1 MIKKLLIFSLVLV
14 GMVTLSAC
22 KTDDGPTD
30 LEKLGEAM
38 ADLDIALE
46 VSDDIVFV
54 DSGLHDVVITWVSD
68 NTDVIANDGTVTR
81 PLFTEGNVTVTVTA
95 SLTIGE
101 DTLTKIFSVTV
112 LKIAVIS
119 EAEQVAIAQGKL
131 LLSFDTLVVSDM
143 ILPVEVVE
151 DEFTATV
158 TWSSSDTSIIA
169 NDGTITRPAIG
180 EGNIIVTLTATLTVG
195 TETLTKTFE
204 VTVKEDDPSNLLTI
218 LQMKTSATEDDI
230 VELEGIVISILD
242 GDYYQGYYLYDGTG
256 IIYVFT
262 GTSIPTEIVVG
273 AVLYIKGTFDIYYDA
288 PQVIDVSKTE
298 VGTGTYGYPT
308 PVETTIAA
316 IAAVS
321 SDIPTEDYY
330 NYYSV
335 TGTITFIGDAYY
347 LVDGTD
353 KLEFGVY
360 TDITDIIALVGKTV
374 TMPIVFHTFRTDIS
388 THRVIFI
395 DDTADIVEETLTE
408 AEALAVDVA
417 VAISS
422 MPGMASTDITFP
434 ATGLNGTTFSGWTSS
449 DTDVFADDGTF
460 VARGVTLVTITFT
473 GTAVNGS
480 ESTSIVFEVV
490 VPLLYTVEEALLLA
504 DDALL
509 EVTGVVYDLMYYGA
523 FIHAD
528 GEYIFVYGKTL
539 IDELTIGDEITVLG
553 YIDIYTGL
561 QQVRFDNY
569 TVGLTAQTTPT
580 AEVMSLGALAHGL
593 VPKGTV
599 ATVTV
604 TLELR
609 ADGDNTDT
617 FLIDSAGTEFEIYYR
632 SNVSELTTF
641 DGLVIT
647 LDVIYYNNYNIL
659 FSGVAGDVVSGVT
672 ITDAMMAA
680 DIAAWIDLGD
690 IDNVAA
696 DLTLPDTH
704 DTLTSTI
711 TWASSDVAVGV
722 DGVIVA
728 VAGSDT
734 VVTLTATVTVGLIV
748 VTRDIVVTVLD
759 ANGATPISVADAI
772 LAADYESILVQG
784 IITAEYGSSTFVIQD
799 ADGVAA
805 ITTYDY
811 GFFADEGLAIGD
823 EIIVRAD
830 RETYNGLNEL
840 TDLVLIEVVSTGNAF
855 PEITGVTVALL
866 VADMNGGT
874 YVYQGQNFE
883 LTGLIV
889 VSLDDGHGAITVKDD
904 LGNEIKFSG
913 YLVPYATALW
923 AVDDVVDLSVTGWD
937 VNYSVVRVQ
946 VYAYPTIT
954 DAQTV
959 EAAGFNLDVATTVT
973 ETMELPLLDEIFG
986 AAITWET
993 SDAAFITTAGVVV
1006 RPAIGEANATVTLT
1020 ATLTVGT
1027 ETVDK
1032 VFVVTVVAIPE
1043 PWVAVGTEIF
1053 ISEYI
1058 EGSSNNKALELFNPT
1073 ADPITLTGYVLN
1085 AYNNGSLT
1093 VSNTL
1098 DLSSYTIGA
1107 GQTLVIY
1114 NSGAVAGITDV
1125 GDISSAVT
1133 YFNGDDAI
1141 TLEKN
1146 GVIIDIIGVVGTDPG
1161 SNWPVLTGSTG
1172 EHTLV
1177 RAESVTGPNT
1187 TFTENEWVVY
1197 DQDTIIYLG
1206 EHTVVPAP

>member
-1 MIKKLLIFSLVLV
+1 MTIIKKLFALTLVLV
-14 GMVTLSAC
+14 IGLTLVGC
-22 KTDDGPTD
+22 GNDDDDGPTD
-30 LEKLGEAM
+30 LEMITEAL
-38 ADLDIALE
+38 ADIELPAETTSNL
-46 VSDDIVFV
+46 VLVTT
-54 DSGLHDVVITWVSD
+54 GLHDAEVTWTSSD
-68 NTDVIANDGTVTR
+68 EAIIAIDGTVTR
-81 PLFTEGNVTVTVTA
+81 PLFTVGDRTVTVTA
-95 SLTIGE
+95 YAKIGT
-101 DTLTKIFSVTV
+101 DTLTKIFTVKVLAETVKSDAEKLQESWNALILDASDLVLSDIDLPDTV
-112 LKIAVIS
+112 LGA
-119 EAEQVAIAQGKL
+119 A
-131 LLSFDTLVVSDM
+131 
-143 ILPVEVVE
+143 
-151 DEFTATV
+151 V
-158 TWSSSDTSIIA
+158 TWVSGTPAIVA
-169 NDGTITRPAIG
+169 NDGTLTRPAVG
-180 EGNIIVTLTATLTVG
+180 EGNEVVVLTATLTIG
-195 TETLTKTFE
+195 TETMTKEFS
-204 VTVKEDDPSNLLTI
+204 VTIKEEAPENLLTI
-218 LQMKTSATEDDI
+218 LAMKTSASNNDI
-230 VELEGIVISILD
+230 VELDGIVISVLD
-242 GDYYQGYYLYDGTG
+242 QDYYKGYYLYDGTG

-262 GTSIPTEIVVG
+262 GTSISTEIEVG
-273 AVLYIKGTFDIYYDA
+273 DVLYIKGTYEIYFYA
-288 PQVIDVSKTE
+288 PQISDVSVIE
-298 VGTGTYGYPT
+298 EGTGTYNYPT
-308 PVETTIAA
+308 PTIAT
-316 IAAVS
+316 IAEITAVS
-321 SDIPTEDYY
+321 NNIPYVDYY
-330 NYYSV
+330 NYYLV
-335 TGTITFIGDAYY
+335 TGTITMIGDSYY

-353 KLEFGVY
+353 KVEFEDY
-360 TDITDIIALVGKTV
+360 TDLADVIALVGKTV
-374 TMPIVFHTFRTDIS
+374 TMPVVFHTFRTDVS
-388 THRVIFI
+388 LHRVIFI
-395 DDTADIVEETLTE
+395 DEATDIVENTLSE

-434 ATGLNGTTFSGWTSS
+434 ATGVNGTTFSGWTSS

-460 VARGVTLVTITFT
+460 VARGVTLVTITYT

-490 VPLLYTVEEALLLA
+490 VPLLYTVAEALLLA
-504 DDALL
+504 DDDLL
-509 EVTGVVYDLMYYGA
+509 EVTGIIYDLMYYGA
-523 FIHAD
+523 FIHAN

-539 IDELTIGDEITVLG
+539 IDELTIGDEITILG
-553 YIDIYTGL
+553 HIDIYNGL

-569 TVGLTAQTTPT
+569 TVGLTAQAVPT

-632 SNVSELTTF
+632 TNVSELTSF

-690 IDNVAA
+690 IKNVAA
-696 DLTLPDTH
+696 DLTLPDAH

-711 TWASSDVAVGV
+711 TWASSGTAVGT

-734 VVTLTATVTVGLIV
+734 VVTLTATVTVGVIV

-772 LAADYESILVQG
+772 AADDDESILVQG
-784 IITAEYGSSTFVIQD
+784 IITANYGTSTFVIQD

-811 GFFADEGLAIGD
+811 GFFSDESLAIGD
-823 EIIVRAD
+823 EIVIRAD

-840 TDLVLIEVVSTGNAF
+840 THLVLIEVVSTGNTF
-855 PEITGVTVALL
+855 PVITGVTVALL

-923 AVDDVVDLSVTGWD
+923 AVDDVVTLSVTGWD
-937 VNYSVVRVQ
+937 VNYSVVRIQ

-954 DAQTV
+954 DAETA
-959 EAAGFNLDVATTVT
+959 EAAGFNLDIATTVT
-973 ETMELPLLDEIFG
+973 ETMELPLLDEVFG
-986 AAITWET
+986 ATITWAT

-1006 RPAIGEANATVTLT
+1006 RPAIGEADATVTLT

-1032 VFVVTVVAIPE
+1032 IFVVTVT
-1043 PWVAVGTEIF
+1043 AVQPPQVPTLF
-1053 ISEYI
+1053 ISEYVEGGGSNKVIELYNPTNATIDLTGYSLVLFSNGASTASSTLDLTGYSIASGETFVIVNAGAIQGILDLADLVSGTINHNGDDTYGLYNGDTLIDTFGIIGNTNNNDYAKDVTLVRNTTII
-1058 EGSSNNKALELFNPT
+1058 EGS
-1073 ADPITLTGYVLN
+1073 
-1085 AYNNGSLT
+1085 
-1093 VSNTL
+1093 NTW
-1098 DLSSYTIGA
+1098 TIGEWESFA
-1107 GQTLVIY
+1107 KD
-1114 NSGAVAGITDV
+1114 NFDDV
-1125 GDISSAVT
+1125 GAHT
-1133 YFNGDDAI
+1133 CDAP
-1141 TLEKN
+1141 T
-1146 GVIIDIIGVVGTDPG
+1146 
-1161 SNWPVLTGSTG
+1161 S
-1172 EHTLV
+1172 
-1177 RAESVTGPNT
+1177 
-1187 TFTENEWVVY
+1187 
-1197 DQDTIIYLG
+1197 
-1206 EHTVVPAP
+1206 